1 VNAGLRLPI
10 SWDCV
15 EEVPIMRG
23 GGGGDLANSLAL
35 DSAIIRRF
43 VRFSTLETGTGIPRN
58 GEHLSLSV
66 VPLVK
71 V

>member
-1 VNAGLRLPI
+1 
-10 SWDCV
+10 
-15 EEVPIMRG
+15 MRG